1 MKIVEYNYEDIQKI
15 VNVLNTIT
23 VVGTDSCRAIAQIA
37 DLIETGRVKNFIE
50 KEANDDGLTE
60 AVTIPGK
67 TIRLPVRP

>member
-50 KEANDDGLTE
+50 KEANDDGLR
-60 AVTIPGK
+60 K
-67 TIRLPVRP
+67 R